1 MKKFPAILSSVL
13 IGTCLIFPVG
23 MNQNIVPVQA
33 VSTYSYTVGNSSYEY
48 TMTNGK
54 VSITKYKGRDTVIVI
69 PATINGAK
77 VTTIGTSAFENASK
91 ITSVTIAPEITSIQD
106 GAFLGCTSLKEVSLP
121 STLISIGSGAF
132 SGCTSL
138 TSLVIPDS
146 VKNIGDWAFSES
158 GLTSVT
164 IPEGVTTIDDG
175 LFYKCTSLTT
185 AKISSATTHIGDGA
199 FYNCSNLTSVN
210 VPASVTYIGNNAFKG
225 CTKFAF
231 SNMNVSITAPATTVA
246 ENTCVDMKVSI
257 SGGNGGYKYT
267 FIITNNDTGKSA
279 TLAKDQLSNHY
290 SWYSSGAG
298 SKTLKVIVTDKNK
311 STASASI
318 DMRVV
323 RQSTPIASLSA
334 PYTGSPVATN
344 VRLTARASG
353 GSGNYKYRF
362 RITNN
367 TTGKSGILRDYNSS
381 ATFDWNTGSTL
392 GNKTIYVDVKDSK
405 GNVGTSSM
413 NFTVTESLRG
423 SISMVST
430 ELVTGSTNKVSI
442 NAYGGL
448 SGYSYRFR
456 VYNESSEQSLTLRD
470 YSTSATYNWNVG
482 SKTGYKILYVDI
494 KDSNGFVKTI
504 SQRVHVK

>member
-13 IGTCLIFPVG
+13 ISTCLIFPVS
-23 MNQNIVPVQA
+23 MNQNIVTVQA
-33 VSTYSYTVGNSSYEY
+33 ASTYSYTVGGSSYEY
-48 TMTNGK
+48 TLTNGK

-77 VTTIGTSAFENASK
+77 VTVIGSGAFENASK
-91 ITSVTIAPEITSIQD
+91 ITSVTIAPGITSIQD
-106 GAFLGCTSLKEVSLP
+106 GAFLGCTSLKSVSLP

-138 TSLVIPDS
+138 TSLAIPNS

-164 IPEGVTTIDDG
+164 IPEGVTIIDDG
-175 LFYKCTSLTT
+175 LFYKCTSLKT

-199 FYNCSNLTSVN
+199 FYNCSNLTSMN

-231 SNMNVSITAPATTVA
+231 SKMNVSITAPATTVA

-298 SKTLKVIVTDKNK
+298 SKTLTVIVTDKNG
-311 STASASI
+311 STASAAI
-318 DMRVV
+318 DMCVV
-323 RQSTPIASLSA
+323 KQSIPLASLSA

>member
-1 MKKFPAILSSVL
+1 M
-13 IGTCLIFPVG
+13 
-23 MNQNIVPVQA
+23 
-33 VSTYSYTVGNSSYEY
+33 
-48 TMTNGK
+48 
-54 VSITKYKGRDTVIVI
+54 
-69 PATINGAK
+69 
-77 VTTIGTSAFENASK
+77 
-91 ITSVTIAPEITSIQD
+91 
-106 GAFLGCTSLKEVSLP
+106 FL
-121 STLISIGSGAF
+121 
-132 SGCTSL
+132 
-138 TSLVIPDS
+138 
-146 VKNIGDWAFSES
+146 
-158 GLTSVT
+158 
-164 IPEGVTTIDDG
+164 
-175 LFYKCTSLTT
+175 
-185 AKISSATTHIGDGA
+185 H
-199 FYNCSNLTSVN
+199 NLTSVN

-231 SNMNVSITAPATTVA
+231 SNMNVSITAPATTVT
-246 ENTCVDMKVSI
+246 ENTYVDMNVSV
-257 SGGNGGYKYT
+257 SGGNGGYKYS

-279 TLAKDQLSNHY
+279 TLVASQLSNHY

-298 SKTLKVIVTDKNK
+298 SKTLTVIVTDKNG
-311 STASASI
+311 STASAAI
-318 DMRVV
+318 DMCVV
-323 RQSTPIASLSA
+323 KQSIPLASLSAPYTGSPVATNVA